1 LLFAALTLALGRPAP
16 AATITIDF
24 ENLPSLSPQP
34 NNFFAAG
41 PIQTYTDPGVFSI
54 TGGVV
59 LGNPLLL
66 PAFPLH
72 GTPPN
77 LYGTTDI
84 ADPSLLSTITLTFPS
99 AEGVTSV
106 SGVLFNGQPIAENYV
121 VDAFSGAIPVA
132 ANTFTNMPDST
143 STSAFGNFSLTSTTA
158 LPITSVT
165 IPTPADAAVN
175 GWDFLVDTI
184 VITTNPVVVPA
195 PVIGHGLPVL
205 LAVAGIFLGAKLSQ
219 RSKKRRSLG
228 TAMPLRQRLLR
239 SQISGGFCSFMLS
252 RLVPIVNSAN

>member
-1 LLFAALTLALGRPAP
+1 M
-16 AATITIDF
+16 
-24 ENLPSLSPQP
+24 
-34 NNFFAAG
+34 
-41 PIQTYTDPGVFSI
+41 QTYNDPGVFSI

-59 LGNPLLL
+59 LGNPTFL

-106 SGVLFNGQPIAENYV
+106 TGVLFNGQPIAENYV
-121 VDAFSGAIPVA
+121 VDAFSGAILVA

-165 IPTPADAAVN
+165 IPTPADAAMN
-175 GWDFLVDTI
+175 GWDFSVDTI
-184 VITTNPVVVPA
+184 TITPAAVTRTPEPSSGLILLTGALGLLVVRRRRPAKRNPSTGLSVLRPA
-195 PVIGHGLPVL
+195 S
-205 LAVAGIFLGAKLSQ
+205 AGNQ
-219 RSKKRRSLG
+219 
-228 TAMPLRQRLLR
+228 
-239 SQISGGFCSFMLS
+239 
-252 RLVPIVNSAN
+252 LVG